1 MSPSTMSAPPNFAA
15 SDRAAIVERCAH
27 IREDIVSAQQKVER
41 IQLRIERD
49 RRALAVWQT
58 RLAGIEHEKNIRQ

>member
-1 MSPSTMSAPPNFAA
+1 MV
-15 SDRAAIVERCAH
+15 RAAPLAGDVVSIRVRCDH
-27 IREDIVSAQQKVER
+27 IREDIISAQQKVER

-58 RLAGIEHEKNIRQ
+58 RLAGIDHENHSGR